1 MSLDVPALELAARDA
16 RGLAMDAVA
25 KAKSGHLGLP
35 LGATEIGAVLYGH
48 ALKHNPDDPRW
59 VNRDRFVLSAGH
71 GSMFLYGWLHLSG
84 YALSIDELTNFRQLH
99 SITPGHPEFHETPGV
114 EATTGPLGQGV
125 SNAVGYAISSK
136 MCEAR
141 FNTSEHKIFDHH
153 IVCLAGDGCLQE
165 GISQEASALAAHLGL
180 DNLIMFYDSNNVT
193 LDALAPV
200 TQSEDTAARFAA
212 YGWDVYSID
221 AHDLHE
227 VLSVFEKAKAATS
240 GKPQFIVAK
249 TLIGKGIPEI
259 SGTNKAHGEAGVKFV
274 EASRK
279 AMGLPDEKFYI
290 SPETQSYF
298 AGHKEKLKAAYEEWK
313 SSFEAWKKA
322 NGDLAAEL
330 EAVLSGTTP
339 DLLSVIPN
347 FDPAANIA
355 TRKAGSEVLQPVAQA
370 MPLVISGSA
379 DLHGS
384 TLNYIKDGGD
394 FNAKNRGGRNLFF
407 GIREHAMCG
416 ILNGLAYDG
425 IFRPSGATFLVFSDY
440 GRPSIRLAAISR
452 LPVVYIFTHDSVGVG
467 EDGPTHEPV
476 ETVAALRAIP
486 GLDVI
491 RPADPEETAG
501 AFAAAFQK
509 TDGPTLLALSRQNL
523 PTLNEIP
530 VETRREGVFKGGYVA
545 RKETA
550 ALDTILLASGSEL
563 QHALKAAEEL
573 GPGTRVVSVPC
584 FERFERQ
591 DAAYKE
597 SVLPDAIRRRVS
609 IEAGVSDPWFR
620 YVGLDGRTVSI
631 DRFGMSAPGAKVM
644 EALGMTSAKVVEAA
658 RALA

>member
-1 MSLDVPALELAARDA
+1 
-16 RGLAMDAVA
+16 MDAVA

-59 VNRDRFVLSAGH
+59 LNRDRFVLSAGH
-71 GSMFLYGWLHLSG
+71 GSMFLYSWLHLSG
-84 YALSIDELTNFRQLH
+84 YALSIDELKNFRQLH

-141 FNTSEHKIFDHH
+141 FNTPEHKIFDHH
-153 IVCLAGDGCLQE
+153 VICLAGDGCMQE

-221 AHDLHE
+221 GHDLHE
-227 VLSVFEKAKAATS
+227 VLNVFEKAKAATS
-240 GKPQFIVAK
+240 GKPQFIIAK

-259 SGTNKAHGEAGVKFV
+259 SGTNKAHGEAGVKYV

-279 AMGLPDEKFYI
+279 AIGLPDEQFYV
-290 SPETQSYF
+290 SPETRSYF
-298 AGHKEKLKAAYEEWK
+298 AGHKEKLKTAYEEWK

-322 NGDLAAEL
+322 NGDLATEL
-330 EAVLSGTTP
+330 EAVLSGQIP
-339 DLLSVIPN
+339 DLLSVIPK
-347 FDPAANIA
+347 FDPGSNIA

-384 TLNYIKDGGD
+384 TLNYIKDGGE
-394 FNAKNRGGRNLFF
+394 FTAKNRGGRNLFF

-425 IFRPSGATFLVFSDY
+425 IFRASGATFLVFSDY
-440 GRPSIRLAAISR
+440 ARPSIRLAALSR

-501 AFAAAFQK
+501 AFAAAFQRIE
-509 TDGPTLLALSRQNL
+509 GPTLLALSRQNL

-530 VETRREGVFKGGYVA
+530 VESRREGVFKGGYVA
-545 RKETA
+545 KKETA
-550 ALDTILLASGSEL
+550 ALETVLLASGSEL

-573 GPGTRVVSVPC
+573 GPGTRVISMPC

-597 SVLPDAIRRRVS
+597 SVLPDAVRHRVS

-631 DRFGMSAPGAKVM
+631 DRFGMSAPGSKVM
-644 EALGMTSAKVVEAA
+644 EALGMTPAKVVEAA
-658 RALA
+658 QSLA

>member
-1 MSLDVPALELAARDA
+1 MSFDIPALELAARDA

-59 VNRDRFVLSAGH
+59 LNRDRFVLSAGH

-84 YALSIDELTNFRQLH
+84 YALSMDELKTFRQLH
-99 SITPGHPEFHETPGV
+99 SITPGHPEFHEAPGI

-136 MCEAR
+136 MSEAR
-141 FNTSEHKIFDHH
+141 FNTPEHKIFDHH
-153 IVCLAGDGCLQE
+153 VVCLAGDGCLQE

-221 AHDLHE
+221 GHDLHE

-259 SGTNKAHGEAGVKFV
+259 SGTNKAHGEAGVKYV

-279 AMGLPDEKFYI
+279 AIGLPDEKFYV
-290 SPETQSYF
+290 SPETRSYF
-298 AGHKEKLKAAYEEWK
+298 AAHKEKLKAAYEEWK

-330 EAVLSGTTP
+330 EAVLSGKTP
-339 DLLSVIPN
+339 DLLSVIPK
-347 FDPAANIA
+347 FDPASNIA

-416 ILNGLAYDG
+416 ILNGLGYDG

-440 GRPSIRLAAISR
+440 ARPSIRLAALSR

-501 AFAAAFQK
+501 AFAAAFQR
-509 TDGPTLLALSRQNL
+509 TEGPTLLALTRQNL
-523 PTLNEIP
+523 PTLAEIP
-530 VETRREGVFKGGYVA
+530 VELRREGAFKGGYVA
-545 RKETA
+545 RKEA
-550 ALDTILLASGSEL
+550 ATLETVLLASGSEL
-563 QHALKAAEEL
+563 QHALKAADEL
-573 GPGTRVVSVPC
+573 GPGTRVISMPC

-620 YVGLDGRTVSI
+620 YVGLDGKTVSI

-644 EALGMTSAKVVEAA
+644 EALGMTPAKVVEAV
-658 RALA
+658 RSLA